1 EWNDVKHVIIIP
13 TYNES
18 VEVLTKALN
27 SLKNQ
32 VNISKKNLIV
42 VLGMEERAV
51 KAGAKERAKTLLSMY
66 KKEFGMMFDTYHPAG
81 LPGEIPGK
89 ASNEAWAAKEA
100 KKVMEKNGMN
110 IKDATIT
117 SCDSDTIFDKNYF
130 AALNYHFIKNPNRYV
145 RFWQSTIFW

>member
-1 EWNDVKHVIIIP
+1 CFWFMKSFKSALLSIRGYFIMKEWEKINWEEKFFEEDAETDFEWNDVKHVIIIP

-66 KKEFGMMFDTYHPAG
+66 KKEFG
-81 LPGEIPGK
+81 
-89 ASNEAWAAKEA
+89 
-100 KKVMEKNGMN
+100 
-110 IKDATIT
+110 
-117 SCDSDTIFDKNYF
+117 
-130 AALNYHFIKNPNRYV
+130 
-145 RFWQSTIFW
+145 